1 MVYFIFLV
9 YTGLRV
15 GRGLGM
21 RRSGVRSSLHDPFE
35 EGALVL
41 YSPPE
46 LTAHDQL
53 TLTQYVMLIV
63 LIIDYYLFINITSDK
78 QQVHGKYYYVI
89 VMI

>member
-1 MVYFIFLV
+1 MIYFIFLV

-46 LTAHDQL
+46 LTAHDLL
-53 TLTQYVMLIV
+53 TLTEYVMLINSIDNRL
-63 LIIDYYLFINITSDK
+63 LIVY
-78 QQVHGKYYYVI
+78 
-89 VMI
+89 